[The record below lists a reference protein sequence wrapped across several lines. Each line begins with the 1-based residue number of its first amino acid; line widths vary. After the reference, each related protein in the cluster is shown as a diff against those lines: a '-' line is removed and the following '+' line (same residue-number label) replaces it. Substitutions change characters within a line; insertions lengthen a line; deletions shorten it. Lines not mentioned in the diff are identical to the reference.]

1 MEQNHLSHHGIKGQR
16 WGVRRFQNPDGTL
29 TSAGKKHYREG
40 YEADSSVK
48 KSSSSSVK
56 KNPKVLRSDAMKLY
70 TELSDLS
77 KEHLRDNTK
86 IGTKFDRTFRK
97 NRYKD
102 EMTNKYISKID
113 KLESEIAS
121 KTMEYIK
128 SVPQKEAAKCFAY
141 NHTHDNYMI
150 RTKFLDPKSNLNY
163 DHVSLTDVA
172 TGHNPELDEILK
184 YARDENKKSF
194 SHNDDNNEGVLSH
207 HGIKGQRW
215 GIRRFQFKDGKL
227 TIAGRKRYAEDG
239 TEIKE
244 NSNNKKSGKSKKK
257 GSAPN
262 EPTQKKDVKKM
273 SDQEIR
279 DAISRA
285 KLENEYKQYFGS
297 PEQEHK
303 VSAGRQFVNQAAK
316 KILLE
321 PAIDAAAKGVRT
333 SLDKAVTNSLTK
345 KEESVRKLAKR
356 DISELSP
363 EQLRKVV
370 DYKDL
375 VKRYNDHDKQE
386 SAQEK
391 RSKQMD
397 YEMKEI
403 NLQTRKMAME
413 TAQANL
419 YAAKTAAEKAA
430 RDLNKDRSAEE
441 TTEAVRRGQEAV
453 RKLLDP
459 PLALPKPKDK
469 NK

>member
-16 WGVRRFQNPDGTL
+16 WGVRRFQ
-29 TSAGKKHYREG
+29 
-40 YEADSSVK
+40 
-48 KSSSSSVK
+48 
-56 KNPKVLRSDAMKLY
+56 
-70 TELSDLS
+70 
-77 KEHLRDNTK
+77 
-86 IGTKFDRTFRK
+86 
-97 NRYKD
+97 
-102 EMTNKYISKID
+102 
-113 KLESEIAS
+113 
-121 KTMEYIK
+121 
-128 SVPQKEAAKCFAY
+128 
-141 NHTHDNYMI
+141 
-150 RTKFLDPKSNLNY
+150 
-163 DHVSLTDVA
+163 
-172 TGHNPELDEILK
+172 
-184 YARDENKKSF
+184 
-194 SHNDDNNEGVLSH
+194 
-207 HGIKGQRW
+207 
-215 GIRRFQFKDGKL
+215 FKDGKL
-227 TIAGRKRYAEDG
+227 SIAGRKRYAEDG

-441 TTEAVRRGQEAV
+441 TAEAVRKGQEAV

-459 PLALPKPKDK
+459 PLALPEPKDK